1 MDTYLI
7 FHLRDATSLIFLSV
21 EGIYYT
27 CVVMLYSTV
36 TKYIGC
42 EANYFYSIDFK
53 YISMLE
59 TFITVNN
66 IYGKKIRLNK
76 NKVIVNKCKDLIKDF
91 NWRGKYTA
99 VFMLVINR

>member
-1 MDTYLI
+1 
-7 FHLRDATSLIFLSV
+7 
-21 EGIYYT
+21 
-27 CVVMLYSTV
+27 MLYSTV

-66 IYGKKIRLNK
+66 IYGKKVRLNK
-76 NKVIVNKCKDLIKDF
+76 NNWLILFLNIRDVASRK
-91 NWRGKYTA
+91 
-99 VFMLVINR
+99 